1 MAGARWTGQ
10 HPRWEKKT
18 MLSVILADDETAIR
32 SALGLVLRQKLNIRI
47 LSEAASM
54 DELLPKLREP
64 EAALVLLDWELPGL
78 AAGGGL
84 AALRQLRPGLKVVA
98 LSARPE
104 ARQLALAA
112 GADAFVSKT
121 EPPDTMLSIMDALCV
136 ASVSH

>member
-1 MAGARWTGQ
+1 MG
-10 HPRWEKKT
+10 EKT

-32 SALGLVLRQKLNIRI
+32 SALALVLKQKLNFQN
-47 LSEAASM
+47 LSEAATM
-54 DELLPKLREP
+54 DELLAACKA

-78 AAGGGL
+78 AARGGL
-84 AALRQLRPGLKVVA
+84 AALRRQHPDLKVVA

-121 EPPDTMLSIMDALCV
+121 EPPETMLRVIDAVCLAPTV
-136 ASVSH
+136 H